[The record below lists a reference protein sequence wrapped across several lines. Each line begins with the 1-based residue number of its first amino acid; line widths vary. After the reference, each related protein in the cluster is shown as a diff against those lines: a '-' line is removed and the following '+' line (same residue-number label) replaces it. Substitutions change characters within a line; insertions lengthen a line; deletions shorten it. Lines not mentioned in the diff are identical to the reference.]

1 MPTLEEYQV
10 QAQGVLDN
18 TSDSVRTMLS
28 RIKAEQLY
36 PPFLERIVTTLEAL
50 LEDGYQFWGTTGL
63 RTVDE
68 QNAIYQIGRRG
79 VEGEHV
85 KTTEK
90 GGWSAHQYGIA
101 IDFAYNTQPDNSGL
115 HPSWDVVHLTLLAN
129 KAVENRLESGLLWK
143 TMLDGPHIQFP
154 IRAKGISPR
163 NQLLTAYN
171 QGGLGSVF
179 EWLDGQ
185 NWDD

>member
-1 MPTLEEYQV
+1 MPTLEEYQE
-10 QAQGVLDN
+10 QAQSVLNN
-18 TSDSVRTMLS
+18 TSDEVKICLS
-28 RIKAEQLY
+28 RIKADLLY

-50 LEDGYQFWGTTGL
+50 LEEGYQFWGTTGL

-79 VEGEHV
+79 IEGEHV

-101 IDFAYNTQPDNSGL
+101 IDFAYNTKPDQPGL
-115 HPSWDVVHLTLLAN
+115 HPSWDVPHLKLLAD
-129 KAVENRLESGLLWK
+129 KAVENGLESGLLWA
-143 TMLDGPHIQFP
+143 TMPDGPHIQFP
-154 IRAKGISPR
+154 IRARKISPR

-171 QGGLGSVF
+171 QGGLINVF
-179 EWLDGQ
+179 EWLDEQ
-185 NWDD
+185 NWDE